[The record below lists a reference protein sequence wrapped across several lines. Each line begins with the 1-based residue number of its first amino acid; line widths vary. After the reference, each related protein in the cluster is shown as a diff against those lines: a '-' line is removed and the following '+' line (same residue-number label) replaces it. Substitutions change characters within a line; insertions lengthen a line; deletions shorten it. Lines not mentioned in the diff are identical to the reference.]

1 MATSK
6 RAGFKHLVRLLV
18 LLGCWC
24 VTVPVRT
31 FGGDLQPPGP
41 PAPTMRTLD
50 SLGFDCPTD
59 KANNVTNLMYNF
71 VTNTVGFDTGFS
83 ISNTGVDPFGTTP
96 PPCPGGTCECTLS
109 FVQNGMTTVKTT
121 GAIPSGNTYT
131 NLTSTLV
138 PGFQGYMIA
147 ACNFPYAVGF
157 AFISDVG
164 ARNLA
169 MGYLAQVICSDRNST
184 AMGSGR

>member
-1 MATSK
+1 MATS
-6 RAGFKHLVRLLV
+6 RGSRFKSIVGISV
-18 LLGCWC
+18 LIGYYCIALPTH
-24 VTVPVRT
+24 V

-59 KANNVTNLMYNF
+59 KANNVTNLMFNF
-71 VTNTVGFDTGFS
+71 VTNGNGFDTGLS
-83 ISNTGVDPFGTTP
+83 ISNTGLDPFGTTP
-96 PPCPGGTCECTLS
+96 PACPGGVCQCVLS
-109 FVQNGMTTVKTT
+109 FVQGGVTTTKTFTPIPPGTTV
-121 GAIPSGNTYT
+121 T
-131 NLTSTLV
+131 NVVSSLLPTFT
-138 PGFQGYMIA
+138 GYMIA

-157 AFISDVG
+157 AFISDLG

-169 MGYLAQVICSDRNST
+169 MGYLPQVICTDRNST